1 MRIVNI
7 TLVAVAAFLV
17 FFFVLGVSTLVEDV
31 SREINAPEK
40 LYTVKTADAV
50 YLDLSKERNN
60 GNWASYRTTTGK
72 RIIFNG
78 TFTEIEE

>member
-1 MRIVNI
+1 MRIDI
-7 TLVAVAAFLV
+7 IGAIATLCFMAAVCVYCVHAMSLEH
-17 FFFVLGVSTLVEDV
+17 TKEQ
-31 SREINAPEK
+31 K

-60 GNWASYRTTTGK
+60 GNWASYKTTTGK

-78 TFTEIEE
+78 TFTEIEQ

>member
-1 MRIVNI
+1 MRKIDLILIGSSIILAMTIFYFVE
-7 TLVAVAAFLV
+7 LAFDSAIQA
-17 FFFVLGVSTLVEDV
+17 GGQ
-31 SREINAPEK
+31 K

-60 GNWASYRTTTGK
+60 GNWASYKTTTGK

-78 TFTEIEE
+78 TFTEIEQ

>member
-1 MRIVNI
+1 MKIVNV
-7 TLVAVAAFLV
+7 TLVVIPFFLV
-17 FFFVLGVSTLVEDV
+17 TVWAVGAFSLANYTI
-31 SREINAPEK
+31 REMYTPEK

-60 GNWASYRTTTGK
+60 GNWASYKTTTGK

-78 TFTEIEE
+78 TFTEIEQ

>member
-1 MRIVNI
+1 MRIDI
-7 TLVAVAAFLV
+7 IGAIATLCFVVAVSV
-17 FFFVLGVSTLVEDV
+17 YCVY
-31 SREINAPEK
+31 EISLTAKEEQK

-60 GNWASYRTTTGK
+60 GNWASYKTTTGK

-78 TFTEIEE
+78 TFTEIEQ